1 MENCN
6 DIFNS
11 TISAIDKNEN
21 FSDILNTTISEIGKN
36 EDLINETFLSSNE
49 LEEIV
54 SKLNKFNIEIKFDE
68 HLNEKLNDFIFN
80 IFNEINKQNYKLIT
94 NSNNNIPIKKNVKN
108 FLIKKL
114 LPIIKIIIENKIS
127 PEINNDKIL
136 LIKNKEKSEEENK
149 FNNNYYYIPI
159 NLIYKI
165 IRCNNLLAINVRFK
179 LRILISF
186 RSGDAQ
192 IIFKKIYFYY
202 KNINNELLKIDLNE
216 KFKIEKNDLIFHIYN
231 NILGIF
237 GLCFCVCENSNCN
250 YCVTK
255 KQNKKNFFIF
265 DNFIKYLNKL
275 NNIYYHRD
283 FTPIYYKPKPN
294 SIYNN
299 CNYKCSFCKT
309 FKKYS
314 DNKLWKYI
322 FHNKNDPDHSCY
334 FFICDDCYENN
345 EKIIND
351 VDIPCPN
358 CKKFKTNFYQAEK
371 LLINY

>member
-54 SKLNKFNIEIKFDE
+54 SKLNKFNTEIKFDE

-80 IFNEINKQNYKLIT
+80 IFNEINKKNYKLIT
-94 NSNNNIPIKKNVKN
+94 NSYNNIIIKKNVKN

-127 PEINNDKIL
+127 PEIKNDKIL
-136 LIKNKEKSEEENK
+136 LIKNNKKNEEENK

-159 NLIYKI
+159 NLKYKI
-165 IRCNNLLAINVRFK
+165 IRCNNLLAINVKFK

-202 KNINNELLKIDLNE
+202 KNKNNEELKIDLSE

-231 NILGIF
+231 NILGIV
-237 GLCFCVCENSNCN
+237 GLCFCLCENSNCK

-255 KQNKKNFFIF
+255 KQNSKKFFIF

-275 NNIYYHRD
+275 NNIYNHRD

-322 FHNKNDPDHSCY
+322 FHKKNDPDHSCY

-358 CKKFKTNFYQAEK
+358 CKKFYVNFYQAEK
-371 LLINY
+371 LIINY